1 MIYTLPFISAIIGWF
16 TNYIAVLMLFR
27 PRKPF
32 NVLGYNIQGIFPK
45 RQAVIATKIGKMVA
59 DELLSIEDIQRKL
72 HSPDTIKNIHVK
84 LEEKI
89 DAYLN
94 TSMPMKYPIMSLFIG
109 TGVKQKIK
117 AEVLGQVETFAPDML
132 GDMVN
137 SIENNL
143 NIEELISEK
152 VNHFPPEKLEKI
164 LNDILKNEFTFIEWV
179 GGLLGFLIG
188 LIQLIIVLLFP
199 DK

>member
-1 MIYTLPFISAIIGWF
+1 MIYTLPFISALIGWF

-32 NVLGYNIQGIFPK
+32 NLLGYNIQGIFPK

-59 DELLSIEDIQRKL
+59 EELLSIEDIQKKI
-72 HSPDTIKNIHVK
+72 HSPEAIKNIHLK

-89 DAYLN
+89 DFYLN
-94 TSMPMKYPIMSLFIG
+94 NSLPEKYPIMSLFIG
-109 TGVKQKIK
+109 TGTKQKIK
-117 AEVLGQVETFAPDML
+117 SEVLGQVETFAPDMI

-143 NIEELISEK
+143 NIEQLISEK
-152 VNHFPPEKLEKI
+152 VNAFPPEKLEQI

-179 GGLLGFLIG
+179 GAFLGFLIG
-188 LIQLIIVLLFP
+188 LIQLIIALLFP
-199 DK
+199 TN

>member
-1 MIYTLPFISAIIGWF
+1 MIYTLPFISALIGWF

-32 NVLGYNIQGIFPK
+32 NFLGYNIQGIFPK

-59 DELLSIEDIQRKL
+59 EELLSIEDIQKKL
-72 HSPDTIKNIHVK
+72 HSPETIKNIHVK

-89 DAYLN
+89 DFYLN
-94 TSMPMKYPIMSLFIG
+94 NSMPDKYPIMSLFIG
-109 TGVKQKIK
+109 TGTKQKIK
-117 AEVLGQVETFAPDML
+117 SEVLGQVETFAPDML

-143 NIEELISEK
+143 NIEQLISEK
-152 VNHFPPEKLEKI
+152 VNAFPPEKLEQI

-179 GGLLGFLIG
+179 GAFLGFLIG
-188 LIQLIIVLLFP
+188 LIQLIIALLFP
-199 DK
+199 TN

>member
-1 MIYTLPFISAIIGWF
+1 MIYTLPFISALIGWF

-32 NVLGYNIQGIFPK
+32 NFLGYNIQGIFPK

-59 DELLSIEDIQRKL
+59 EELLSIEDIQKKL
-72 HSPDTIKNIHVK
+72 HSPETIKNIHVK

-89 DAYLN
+89 DFYLN
-94 TSMPMKYPIMSLFIG
+94 NSMPDKYPIMSLFIG
-109 TGVKQKIK
+109 TGTKQKIK
-117 AEVLGQVETFAPDML
+117 SEVLGQVETFAPDML

-143 NIEELISEK
+143 NIEQLISEK
-152 VNHFPPEKLEKI
+152 VNAFPPEKLEQI

-179 GGLLGFLIG
+179 GAFLGFLIG
-188 LIQLIIVLLFP
+188 LIQLIIALLFP
-199 DK
+199 TK

>member
-27 PRKPF
+27 PRKPTF
-32 NVLGYNIQGIFPK
+32 ILGYNIQGIFPK

-59 DELLSIEDIQRKL
+59 EELLSIEDIQSKL
-72 HSPDTIKNIHVK
+72 HSAEAMKNIHVK

-89 DAYLN
+89 DYYLN
-94 TSMPMKYPIMSLFIG
+94 NSMPEKYPIMSLFIG
-109 TGVKQKIK
+109 SGTKLKIK
-117 AEVLGQVETFAPDML
+117 TEVMGQVETFAPDML

-137 SIENNL
+137 SIEANL
-143 NIEELISEK
+143 NIEELISQK
-152 VNHFPPEKLEKI
+152 VNAFPPEKLEKI

-179 GGLLGFLIG
+179 GGVLGFLIG
-188 LIQLIIVLLFP
+188 LIQLVIAYFFP
-199 DK
+199 GN